1 MENTA
6 SADTDPEID
15 EKLFPKVKKTDQT
28 TSDPDLLSANSL
40 IEPSGSSV
48 LARDELV
55 SQSFKSKFCH

>member
-6 SADTDPEID
+6 PADTEPEID

-28 TSDPDLLSANSL
+28 TSDPDLLSADSL

-55 SQSFKSKFCH
+55 S